1 MELLMLLHVTKY
13 IGIHMILFPSSHSE
27 MNFATS
33 DNCGGQMLNE
43 NQSLQF
49 KWAKLTV
56 FLKQPLSDS

>member
-1 MELLMLLHVTKY
+1 
-13 IGIHMILFPSSHSE
+13 MILFLLSRSE

-33 DNCGGQMLNE
+33 DNHGGQTLNE

-49 KWAKLTV
+49 KWAKLAV